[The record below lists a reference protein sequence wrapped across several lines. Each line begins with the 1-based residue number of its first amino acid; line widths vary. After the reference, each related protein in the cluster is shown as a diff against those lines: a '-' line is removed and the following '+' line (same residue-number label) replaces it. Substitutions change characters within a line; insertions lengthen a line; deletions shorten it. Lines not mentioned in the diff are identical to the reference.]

1 MLRKILGLIVGYIV
15 MAITLFAM
23 FSGLYRLLGTDG
35 SFLPGNYNVSTTWI
49 VSGFVVFFVAAGI
62 AGMVYSAISNSGSAV
77 AMGAVIFIVGILI
90 AISQAA
96 QDPGTTAREV
106 VDVDLVDA
114 MNLARQPLWVMIANP
129 LLGFA
134 GALIGGQMRK

>member
-96 QDPGTTAREV
+96 QDPGTTAREA